1 MKWRTGYK
9 QGYKITVRNGF
20 YDVTDGKRVV
30 YYGKCRR
37 NSTVNEI
44 ANKTIL
50 CQEVMGSK

>member
-30 YYGKCRR
+30 CYGKCRR

-50 CQEVMGSK
+50 CQEVMGNK